1 MKHYELVVA
10 GGGPVVNG
18 AVLAAVDL
26 LKEREA
32 VHAMDR

>member
-1 MKHYELVVA
+1 MEHFELVTV

-18 AVLAAVDL
+18 AVLAAVDV